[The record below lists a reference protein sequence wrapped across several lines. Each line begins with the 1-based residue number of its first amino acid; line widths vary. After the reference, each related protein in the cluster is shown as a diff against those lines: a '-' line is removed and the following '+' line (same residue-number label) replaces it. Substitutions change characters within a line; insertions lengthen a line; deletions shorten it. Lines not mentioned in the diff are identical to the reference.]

1 MFRGDKSPDDDGRTM
16 RVIVHGGAGENPT
29 DPEARQESL
38 DSAAATASEASAP
51 IEAVRT
57 AIRRLES
64 DPLFNAGVGSAV
76 QADGYIRT
84 DAGVMGSD
92 RSVGAACGMP
102 GVEHAID
109 VAATVRS
116 ETPHVLVSGVHAV
129 DLAEDYGIDTG
140 VDLWTD
146 RTRERWNALEE
157 QPPTEP
163 KRQAE
168 WVRKRFGDVDGRD
181 HDTVGAVAT
190 DGDRSAAATS
200 TGGRWFA
207 LAGRVGD
214 VPQIGSG
221 FYCTDAGGASATGA
235 GEDIARHTLSR
246 RAVDFLEAGHDAQTA
261 AETAIEE
268 FGDLADGVAGLI
280 VLTPEGEIG
289 SAYNSDS
296 METAVA
302 GEVD

>member
-1 MFRGDKSPDDDGRTM
+1 M
-16 RVIVHGGAGENPT
+16 RVIVHGGAGENPVA
-29 DPEARQESL
+29 PEARQESL
-38 DSAAATASEASAP
+38 DSAAATASDATTP
-51 IEAVRT
+51 IDAVRT

-76 QADGYIRT
+76 QADGHIRT
-84 DAGVMGSD
+84 DAGVMCDD
-92 RSVGAACGMP
+92 RSAGAACGMP
-102 GVEHAID
+102 GVEHAVD

-129 DLAEDYGIDTG
+129 DLAESYGTDTE

-146 RTRERWNALEE
+146 RTRKRWSALEE
-157 QPPTEP
+157 QPPADPE
-163 KRQAE
+163 RQAE
-168 WVRKRFGDVDGRD
+168 WVRGRFGDADARD

-221 FYCTDAGGASATGA
+221 FYCADAGGASATGA

-246 RAVDFLEAGHDAQTA
+246 RATDLLEAGHDAPTA

-268 FGDLADGVAGLI
+268 FGGLADGTAGII
-280 VLTPEGEIG
+280 VLTPEGETG
-289 SAYNSDS
+289 SAYNSAS

-302 GEVD
+302 GEFD